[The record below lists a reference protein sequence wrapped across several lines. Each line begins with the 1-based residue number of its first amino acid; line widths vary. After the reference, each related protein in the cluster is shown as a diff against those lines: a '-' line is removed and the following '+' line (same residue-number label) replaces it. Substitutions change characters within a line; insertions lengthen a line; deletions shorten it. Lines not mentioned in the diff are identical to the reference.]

1 MNNYAYLVTNCFFV
15 TELDFMPKPNYT
27 IRFTI
32 LDDALLAQ
40 FAKHQIEVAL
50 LEVVVNE
57 LNNKVQ
63 IHEIILDELKQYYQ
77 TRPFSKVIQL
87 EEQLHAKGF
96 AERDLKV
103 LHSLCDG
110 LTSKEIGEQLN
121 LSKKT
126 IDLIRTKLLR
136 AYDVKTS
143 NELIRLSIID
153 GLYTP
158 RSNAAIQ
165 AEKDGLLQ
173 EKLERR
179 KARFV

>member
-1 MNNYAYLVTNCFFV
+1 
-15 TELDFMPKPNYT
+15 MPKSTYS

-40 FAKHQIEVAL
+40 LAQHQIEVVV
-50 LEVVVNE
+50 LEVLVNE
-57 LNNKVQ
+57 SNKKDQ

-77 TRPFSKVIQL
+77 SRPFSKVSQL
-87 EEQLHAKGF
+87 QEQLRAKGF
-96 AERDLKV
+96 SERDLKV
-103 LHSLCDG
+103 LHALCDG
-110 LTSKEIGEQLN
+110 LTSKEIGEQLHV
-121 LSKKT
+121 SKKT

-158 RSNAAIQ
+158 RSNEAIQ
-165 AEKDGLLQ
+165 AEKDRLAEQ
-173 EKLERR
+173 QLERR
-179 KARFV
+179 KKRLLGE